1 MMCENL
7 LKHKELFEENFLNI
21 LIDLKNDKV
30 INVKLALAELVKKHM
45 DEKGLLSEDSKF
57 IDLYNALKYDTNE
70 EIRGVF

>member
-21 LIDLKNDKV
+21 LIELKNDKV

-45 DEKGLLSEDSKF
+45 DDKGLLSEDKKL
-57 IDLYNALKYDTNE
+57 IELYSALK
-70 EIRGVF
+70 